1 VHLTAADTDTIVALA
16 TPLGEA
22 GLAVIRISGT
32 DAFKIADAIFKP
44 GHRETPAPSR
54 ASSHSIHY
62 GHVMADGQRV
72 DEVLLAILRAPR
84 TFTREDVVEISS
96 HGGVFV
102 ARQVL
107 AAALAAGARLAQ
119 PGEFTRR
126 AFLNGRLDLT
136 QAEAVADLIHART
149 ERALAAANEQ
159 LAGSLSRRLNPLR
172 DQLMA
177 ALAHVEAHIDFP
189 DEDISP
195 DTREQLAARLSTGL
209 EAMAGLLE
217 SALEGRVL
225 RRGIRIA
232 IIGSPN
238 AGKSSLLNQLLARDR
253 AIVSPVPGTTRDTL
267 EETANIRGYPVVFVD
282 TAGLR
287 EATDHIEQEGIR
299 RTRAAAG
306 DAELLLHVL
315 DQSRPLS
322 DLDRSFLAE
331 FAERPRLLV
340 GNKSDLAP
348 GVDLPAAEAAGLLR
362 ISCLSGH
369 GLEALKE
376 AIVKEMVS
384 GRIHAGTHEV
394 AINARHE
401 NALRRAQDATHRALV
416 ALGESLP
423 PELIAI
429 DLRLA
434 VQAIGEIVGKT
445 TTEDLL
451 DSIFSQFC
459 IGK

>member
-1 VHLTAADTDTIVALA
+1 MHLAAADTDTIVALA

-22 GLAVIRISGT
+22 GLAVVRISGSDALKIT
-32 DAFKIADAIFKP
+32 DTIFKP
-44 GHRETPAPSR
+44 ARSQAPPPSQAPS
-54 ASSHSIHY
+54 HTLHY
-62 GHVMADGQRV
+62 GHVMAEGRRV
-72 DEVLLAILRAPR
+72 DEVLVAVMRAPR
-84 TFTREDVVEISS
+84 TFTREDVAEISC

-107 AAALAAGARLAQ
+107 AAALAAGARHAQ

-149 ERALAAANEQ
+149 ERALSAANEQ
-159 LAGSLSRRLNPLR
+159 LAGSLSRQVNPLR
-172 DQLMA
+172 DQFMA
-177 ALAHVEAHIDFP
+177 ALAHVEAYIDFP

-195 DTREQLAARLSTGL
+195 DTQEQLAGRLT
-209 EAMAGLLE
+209 AGIQIMERLLD

-238 AGKSSLLNQLLARDR
+238 AGKSSLLNQLLARER
-253 AIVSPVPGTTRDTL
+253 AIVSPVPGTTRDTI

-306 DAELLLHVL
+306 DADLLLHVL
-315 DQSRPLS
+315 DQSQPLT
-322 DLDRSFLAE
+322 DLDRSYLEE
-331 FAERPRLLV
+331 FNGRPRLLV
-340 GNKSDLAP
+340 GNKSDLPPA
-348 GVDLPAAEAAGLLR
+348 VDPPASETAGLIR
-362 ISCLSGH
+362 ISCLSSA
-369 GLEALKE
+369 GLEDLKD
-376 AIVKEMVS
+376 AIVREMVS
-384 GRIHAGTHEV
+384 GRIHAGTHEA

-401 NALRRAQDATHRALV
+401 DALRRAQEAAQRALD
-416 ALGESLP
+416 ALRASLP
-423 PELIAI
+423 PELVAT

-434 VQAIGEIVGKT
+434 VHAIGEIVGKT